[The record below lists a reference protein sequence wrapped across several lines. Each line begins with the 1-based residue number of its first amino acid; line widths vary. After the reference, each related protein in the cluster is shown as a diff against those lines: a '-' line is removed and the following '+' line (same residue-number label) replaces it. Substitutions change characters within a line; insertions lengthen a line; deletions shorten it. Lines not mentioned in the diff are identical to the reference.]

1 MSHIIH
7 IMSRSRRLAI
17 TDEEDL
23 QCPSPLR
30 RRLASIGRGTI
41 LASDLFL
48 SPTIA
53 PLVGRGRPLPR
64 SSPSSS
70 AIGIPQIID
79 RVRLSRTAKSE
90 AIIAIDEANDESEGF
105 SDNESENSI
114 SDAEFENGESD
125 DSDSELLLEDENQV
139 DVGEQFQGRDGTIW
153 QKDPLPGGRRQAINV
168 MRAAGGLS
176 SIGRRHC
183 RETALSNWQIF
194 VDNQLLDMIVD
205 CTNEKARSVNANFVT
220 NRNELNT
227 FIGVGIL
234 IGVNKG

>member
-1 MSHIIH
+1 M
-7 IMSRSRRLAI
+7 MKVK
-17 TDEEDL
+17 DL
-23 QCPSPLR
+23 V
-30 RRLASIGRGTI
+30 TMKVK
-41 LASDLFL
+41 
-48 SPTIA
+48 IA
-53 PLVGRGRPLPR
+53 
-64 SSPSSS
+64 
-70 AIGIPQIID
+70 
-79 RVRLSRTAKSE
+79 
-90 AIIAIDEANDESEGF
+90 F
-105 SDNESENSI
+105 
-114 SDAEFENGESD
+114 DAEFENEESD
-125 DSDSELLLEDENQV
+125 NSDSELSLEDENQV

-234 IGVNKG
+234 IGVYKGRGEPIRAIWSESEGRKCITQFMSRNRFELITKYLRFDMESTRPTRRQRTKWAPMGAVYDLWEQHLSSPFIPHKYVTVDETLVSFRGRCSFKQYMP